1 MAEMNE
7 LAVGGETVSTYEATG
22 ADTHTPGIGLF
33 HPWWGLN
40 DDVKAYADRL
50 AASGFHVLAPDMFK
64 GEVAETVEEAEKLA
78 RSADDDRCSDI
89 ALATIERLLA
99 RPGAV
104 RSVGVVGFSFGAAW
118 AIWSAA
124 QRDEVA
130 ATVVYYGTWV
140 GEILGEAKTPVLGHF
155 AEDDPYEDA
164 DTVTEFEKMLRDAGR
179 DTTIHIYR
187 GTGHWFAE
195 PSKDAYRA
203 EPAETAFERTVE
215 FLRGRLVG

>member
-1 MAEMNE
+1 MSEMTQ
-7 LAVGGETVSTYEATG
+7 LQVDGESVDAYEVASSDR
-22 ADTHTPGIGLF
+22 ALRIGLF

-50 AASGFHVLAPDMFK
+50 ADAGFSVLAPDMFD
-64 GEVAETVEEAEKLA
+64 GEVAETVEDAEKLA
-78 RSADDDRCSDI
+78 RGADEDRCSAI
-89 ALATIERLLA
+89 TLATIDSLLA
-99 RPGAV
+99 RPG
-104 RSVGVVGFSFGAAW
+104 STGKVGVVGFSFGAAF

-124 QRDEVA
+124 QRDAVA

-140 GEILGEAKTPVLGHF
+140 GEILGQASTPVLGHF

-164 DTVTEFEKMLRDAGR
+164 DTVSQFEKLLRDAAR
-179 DTTIHIYR
+179 DTTIHTYR

-215 FLRGRLVG
+215 FLRGHLVG

>member
-1 MAEMNE
+1 MGEMKQ
-7 LAVGGETVSTYEATG
+7 LALGDQSVALYEATSTDP
-22 ADTHTPGIGLF
+22 AAPGVGLF

-40 DDVKAYADRL
+40 DDVKAFADRL
-50 AASGFHVLAPDMFK
+50 AAAGFHVLAPDMFN
-64 GEVAETVEEAEKLA
+64 GGIAETVEEAERLS
-78 RSADDDRCSDI
+78 RSADDDRCS
-89 ALATIERLLA
+89 AVTLAAIDRLLEG
-99 RPGAV
+99 PGA
-104 RSVGVVGFSFGAAW
+104 SKKLGVVGFSFGAAW

-124 QRDEVA
+124 QRDQIA

-140 GEILGEAKTPVLGHF
+140 GEILGEASTPVLGHF

-164 DTVTEFEKMLRDAGR
+164 DTVSEFEKMLRDAGR

-203 EPAETAFERTVE
+203 EPAELAFDRTVE
-215 FLRGRLVG
+215 FVRGRLVR